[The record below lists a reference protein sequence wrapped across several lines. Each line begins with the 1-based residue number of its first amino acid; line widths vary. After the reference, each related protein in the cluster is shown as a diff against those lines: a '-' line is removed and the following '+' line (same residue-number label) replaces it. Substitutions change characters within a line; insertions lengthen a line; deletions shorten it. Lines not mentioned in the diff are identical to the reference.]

1 MLFLIS
7 ELVIR
12 ICLVCENPMNYIFEV
27 YIQFCCGIFVKTKKI
42 LTGMGKFVLLKLLS
56 LISNS
61 CSLTVLGM
69 KLNFSNESIHP
80 ELEHSDCH

>member
-27 YIQFCCGIFVKTKKI
+27 YIQFCCGIFGKTK
-42 LTGMGKFVLLKLLS
+42 GKTNRNGE
-56 LISNS
+56 I
-61 CSLTVLGM
+61 CSPQTVIFNLQQ
-69 KLNFSNESIHP
+69 L
-80 ELEHSDCH
+80 

>member
-1 MLFLIS
+1 MTVQRKNI
-7 ELVIR
+7 I
-12 ICLVCENPMNYIFEV
+12 
-27 YIQFCCGIFVKTKKI
+27 IQKMVK